1 LKSIRLA
8 AGNEQLLAL
17 YNNRDEL
24 SLAFDGWTDLNSHI
38 EKVWPIWEK
47 LRVLLEHASD
57 LKSDQEVRQQAET
70 IERQRML
77 LHDPDLVQP
86 LLKSLEDT
94 LRKEL
99 VVYNQRYGIELD
111 SQTAQLEADS
121 SWQKLPE
128 VKRTEFRQS
137 CGITP
142 APDLS
147 VGTLEDLIKALQKH
161 PLKVWKDRIDALPE
175 RFACAR
181 EMAAKELEP
190 EAQTV
195 NIPRRTLK
203 TKDEINSWVK
213 EVTDQL
219 NDAFTKG
226 PVVIR

>member
-1 LKSIRLA
+1 L
-8 AGNEQLLAL
+8 
-17 YNNRDEL
+17 
-24 SLAFDGWTDLNSHI
+24 
-38 EKVWPIWEK
+38 
-47 LRVLLEHASD
+47 
-57 LKSDQEVRQQAET
+57 QAET

-86 LLKSLEDT
+86 LLKSLEDA
-94 LRKEL
+94 LRREL
-99 VVYNQRYGIELD
+99 VAYNRRYGIELD
-111 SQTAQLEADS
+111 NQTAQLEADL

-128 VKRTEFRQS
+128 VKRSDIQQS
-137 CGITP
+137 CGITS
-142 APDLS
+142 AADLS

-190 EAQTV
+190 KAQTV
-195 NIPRRTLK
+195 NVPRRTLK
-203 TKDEINSWVK
+203 TEEEIDAWVN

-219 NDAFTKG
+219 KAALTKG